1 MATAG
6 PLTFEDVFNPNDVLF
21 IRNGLHTLE
30 FTHDLT
36 IEGFD
41 PLTDTLTDATLSVYL
56 RDDKDPSA
64 EKVDIALDD
73 LWWFNNEKIA
83 SGTGSTLLTFSV
95 SAGVSPDGTLKV
107 SLARQ
112 NGTFYFERSILNAE
126 ADRQDALTEPTQALT
141 AAPEPGSLSLLALGL
156 VGLGVRRWRQRKA

>member
-1 MATAG
+1 MS
-6 PLTFEDVFNPNDVLF
+6 E
-21 IRNGLHTLE
+21 
-30 FTHDLT
+30 
-36 IEGFD
+36 
-41 PLTDTLTDATLSVYL
+41 YL
-56 RDDKDPSA
+56 RTTRTARSRLERSKRIGGNGARSRGIDGQS
-64 EKVDIALDD
+64 
-73 LWWFNNEKIA
+73 
-83 SGTGSTLLTFSV
+83 SGSTLLTFSV
-95 SAGVSPDGTLKV
+95 SALVSPDGTLKV